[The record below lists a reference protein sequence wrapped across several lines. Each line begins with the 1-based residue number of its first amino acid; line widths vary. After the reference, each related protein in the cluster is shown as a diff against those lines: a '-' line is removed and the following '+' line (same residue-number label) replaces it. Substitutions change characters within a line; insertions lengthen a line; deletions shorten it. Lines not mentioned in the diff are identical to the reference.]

1 MTAALLKGSF
11 MNFFRNP
18 WAIIILVLLVVLL
31 FGAGKLPGL
40 ARNVG
45 KSMRIFKSEVEELR
59 GEDSDDAE
67 DEDRGRREQRPSRG
81 READARDDRRRAD
94 QERRYDPRDDEGAPA
109 PRRHAGTPPGAPR
122 ARPRRPPRT
131 RPTTPPAATDTDRR
145 RRTLRGPDPGVP
157 ARDAGRKHT
166 RGE

>member
-1 MTAALLKGSF
+1 MTAALSKGSF

-59 GEDSDDAE
+59 GDDADE
-67 DEDRGRREQRPSRG
+67 DEAEGENDRDRRDRRPSS
-81 READARDDRRRAD
+81 REREYDARDDRGRDDRERQHDPRAD
-94 QERRYDPRDDEGAPA
+94 EAEPVRAHEDDDSYRRD
-109 PRRHAGTPPGAPR
+109 
-122 ARPRRPPRT
+122 
-131 RPTTPPAATDTDRR
+131 
-145 RRTLRGPDPGVP
+145 
-157 ARDAGRKHT
+157 
-166 RGE
+166 